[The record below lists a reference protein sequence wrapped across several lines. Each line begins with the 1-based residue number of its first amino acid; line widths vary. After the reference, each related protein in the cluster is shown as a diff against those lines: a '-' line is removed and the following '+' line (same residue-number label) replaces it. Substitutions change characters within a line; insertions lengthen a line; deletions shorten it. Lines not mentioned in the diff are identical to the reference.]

1 MREGLCKACGLAAGS
16 DEVTSLSPS
25 VMVKNRLEIDAVEF
39 LEVEL
44 AARQGS
50 ESKYLSAPQCKLLKK
65 RLRETQ
71 MARNEFQALNSTCMP
86 PQCLIPFAYR
96 KNVRDAQEES
106 LRQLKTLKNRDIRLT
121 RWAAVCVFR
130 VLFPDEY
137 PAASLNMN
145 ANATPGATAAGTL
158 LAGTALGSGAGHE
171 QNPRGINFCDTCWKV
186 FRLSQLNASLPE
198 GVAPLDAFPSGW
210 WHCPSCVPLNVT
222 AAVDEEE
229 LFEFCFPPLVDHPKS
244 TALLE
249 ILVACGPLVDGRLR
263 GAEESNHVPLS

>member
-1 MREGLCKACGLAAGS
+1 MGK
-16 DEVTSLSPS
+16 
-25 VMVKNRLEIDAVEF
+25 KILEIDAVEF

-44 AARQGS
+44 AARQGF
-50 ESKYLSAPQCKLLKK
+50 ESKYLATPKQLKK

-71 MARNEFQALNSTCMP
+71 MARNEFQAVTSACMP
-86 PQCLIPFAYR
+86 PQCLVPFAYR
-96 KNVRDAQEES
+96 KHVRDAQEES

-130 VLFPDEY
+130 ALFPEEY
-137 PAASLNMN
+137 PAASLNLN
-145 ANATPGATAAGTL
+145 PNATPSATAAGTQ
-158 LAGTALGSGAGHE
+158 LAGTGSGEGQE
-171 QNPRGINFCDTCWKV
+171 QNPRGMNYCDTCWKV

-249 ILVACGPLVDGRLR
+249 ILVQYGPLVDGRLR
-263 GAEESNHVPLS
+263 GAEESNHVRSHKHSHR